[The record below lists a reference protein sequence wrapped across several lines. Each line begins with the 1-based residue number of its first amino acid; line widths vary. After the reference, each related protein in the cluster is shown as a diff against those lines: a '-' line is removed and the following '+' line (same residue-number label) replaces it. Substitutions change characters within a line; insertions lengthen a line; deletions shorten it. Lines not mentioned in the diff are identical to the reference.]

1 MPNRNYLSGVRL
13 ERLLMNQLR
22 LQGYKVAR
30 SAGSHGLIDVFA
42 WNDNELQLHQVKNGR
57 KAYTQKDIAELS
69 DMPRPAGVKVFLT
82 VRDGGE
88 KEWDFIPC

>member
-1 MPNRNYLSGVRL
+1 MANRNYQAGARL

-22 LQGYKVAR
+22 LQGFKVSR
-30 SAGSHGLIDVFA
+30 SAGSKGLIDVFA
-42 WNDNELQLHQVKNGR
+42 WNGEEMQFHQVKNGR
-57 KAYTQKDIAELS
+57 RAYTEKDVAELL
-69 DMPRPAGVKVFLT
+69 DMPRPQGAKVFLT